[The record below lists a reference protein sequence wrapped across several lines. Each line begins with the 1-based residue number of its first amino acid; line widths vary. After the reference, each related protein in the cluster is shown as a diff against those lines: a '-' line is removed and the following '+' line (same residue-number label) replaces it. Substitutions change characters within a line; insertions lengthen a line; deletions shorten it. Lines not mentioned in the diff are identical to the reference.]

1 MPSASNQQGENMSNT
16 EQKTASP
23 TLAIGEN
30 RAEVN
35 GQTIHYLKA
44 GTGPAL
50 VLVHGYPSLEG
61 GVLPPCR

>member
-1 MPSASNQQGENMSNT
+1 MSNT

-23 TLAIGEN
+23 TLAIEEN